1 MVQVFLKDGVVC
13 SDSMSMSFILQDHF
27 DATERYWPATD
38 ASAATPSTG
47 ERDGVHILNEK
58 LEIPHC
64 AGLIERPRLI
74 KKLERSLGQFAATL
88 VSGRAGTGKTSIAA
102 AYARTRKRTAWFTVE
117 SSDVDW
123 NVFASYLAA
132 SVLRVAGSRKAV
144 TDSLPAITNSSPA
157 AMAIF
162 LLNIFS
168 EVETAEKDHRP
179 LLVLDGIHHLFDA
192 DWFGGFFNILQP
204 SLSETAD
211 LLLLCRSKPPNP
223 LWRLRSKQQLDV
235 IDEKTLAFDRDET
248 ILLLE
253 QVGRSQAEAA
263 RIHAET
269 FGRVSKL
276 LPFISEPAKPR
287 L

>member
-1 MVQVFLKDGVVC
+1 
-13 SDSMSMSFILQDHF
+13 MSFILQDHF
-27 DATERYWPATD
+27 DSTERYSLATHTT
-38 ASAATPSTG
+38 ATTPSKG
-47 ERDGVHILNEK
+47 QRDGVHILTEK

-64 AGLIERPRLI
+64 AGLVERPRLI
-74 KKLERSLGQFAATL
+74 QKLDRSLNHFAATL

-102 AYARTRKRTAWFTVE
+102 AYAQTRKSTAWFTVE
-117 SSDVDW
+117 SSDSDW
-123 NVFASYLAA
+123 RVFASHLAA
-132 SVLRVAGSRKAV
+132 SVLRAVGSKEAAGN
-144 TDSLPAITNSSPA
+144 SLPAITNSSPA

-162 LLNIFS
+162 LYVIGSVL
-168 EVETAEKDHRP
+168 ETDEKDGRP

-192 DWFGGFFNILQP
+192 EWFAGFFSILQP
-204 SLSETAD
+204 SLSGIAD

-253 QVGRSQAEAA
+253 QVGRSQTEAA

-269 FGRVSKL
+269 FGRISKL
-276 LPFISEPAKPR
+276 LPFISADEPSKPR

>member
-1 MVQVFLKDGVVC
+1 ML
-13 SDSMSMSFILQDHF
+13 STMTMSFILQDHF
-27 DATERYWPATD
+27 DATESYSPAIHTT
-38 ASAATPSTG
+38 AATPSNG

-58 LEIPHC
+58 LEIPQC
-64 AGLIERPRLI
+64 AGLVERPRLI
-74 KKLERSLGQFAATL
+74 EKLEKSLGHFATTL

-102 AYARTRKRTAWFTVE
+102 AYARTRKSAAWFTVE
-117 SSDVDW
+117 SSDINW
-123 NVFASYLAA
+123 NVFASYLAE
-132 SVLRVAGSRKAV
+132 SVLRVVGGKKAV
-144 TDSLPAITNSSPA
+144 DDSLPALSYPSPA

-162 LLNIFS
+162 FLNIVS
-168 EVETAEKDHRP
+168 ELETAEKDHRP

-192 DWFGGFFNILQP
+192 EWFSGFFNILQP
-204 SLSETAD
+204 SLCETAD

-248 ILLLE
+248 ISLLE
-253 QVGRSQAEAA
+253 QVGCSPAEAT

-276 LPFISEPAKPR
+276 LPYISEGNYLSSGYNR
-287 L
+287 

>member
-1 MVQVFLKDGVVC
+1 MLDAMTISFL
-13 SDSMSMSFILQDHF
+13 LHDHF
-27 DATERYWPATD
+27 DATETYSPVTQTT
-38 ASAATPSTG
+38 AATPSKG
-47 ERDGVHILNEK
+47 ERDGVHILKEK
-58 LEIPHC
+58 LEIPDC
-64 AGLIERPRLI
+64 EGLIERPHLI
-74 KKLERSLGQFAATL
+74 EKLERSLNRFAATL

-102 AYARTRKRTAWFTVE
+102 AYARTRKRVAWFTVE

-132 SVLRVAGSRKAV
+132 SVEGVAEKKKGV
-144 TDSLPAITNSSPA
+144 VGLLEGVINSSPV
-157 AMAIF
+157 AMEIF
-162 LLNIFS
+162 LYVIASVL
-168 EVETAEKDHRP
+168 ETDEKEDRP

-192 DWFGGFFNILQP
+192 EWFGEFFSILQP
-204 SLSETAD
+204 SLSELAD
-211 LLLLCRSKPPNP
+211 MLLLCRSKPPNP

-235 IDEKTLAFDRDET
+235 IAKTPLPLDRDGT
-248 ILLLE
+248 ILLLK

-276 LPFISEPAKPR
+276 LPFISTGKPSKPR